1 MEDGSILAED
11 DEYTSVD
18 VLELELELEL
28 EIVSVYL
35 VESSMASIP
44 EDEVFFCS
52 LLFMWI
58 FSCSDSAGNKSG
70 WTK

>member
-1 MEDGSILAED
+1 MEE
-11 DEYTSVD
+11 EYTSVD
-18 VLELELELEL
+18 ELEECTSVDVLVLEV
-28 EIVSVYL
+28 VSVNV
-35 VESSMASIP
+35 VESSLTSIA

-58 FSCSDSAGNKSG
+58 FSSSGSAGNISG